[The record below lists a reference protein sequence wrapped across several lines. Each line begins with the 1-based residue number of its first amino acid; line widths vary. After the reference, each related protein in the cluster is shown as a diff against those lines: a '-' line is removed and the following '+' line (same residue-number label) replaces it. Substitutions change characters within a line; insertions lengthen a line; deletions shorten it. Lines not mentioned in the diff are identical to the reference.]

1 MQRAGQT
8 PHGARP
14 NREGARNFGFA
25 HAPARRVKPPG
36 RSLEPGS
43 DAGPRGMAVPPERSG
58 GQNSAY
64 RSGCHK
70 LLLSITAKANKA
82 RCDAGVTRLLGQR
95 QRAFGNWNARQL
107 FGRNNPLITSSE
119 RHNPGTTSRQARYRD
134 QSRKRSQLLYCPSSI
149 LEAVLDKRL
158 SRVTAKVGLLGDG

>member
-14 NREGARNFGFA
+14 NREGARNFGSA

-36 RSLEPGS
+36 RSLEPRS
-43 DAGPRGMAVPPERSG
+43 DAGPRGMAVAPERSG

-70 LLLSITAKANKA
+70 LLLSITSKANKA

-107 FGRNNPLITSSE
+107 FRQGQPANHSSE
-119 RHNPGTTSRQARYRD
+119 RHNPGQRH
-134 QSRKRSQLLYCPSSI
+134 
-149 LEAVLDKRL
+149 DKRVIGTDL
-158 SRVTAKVGLLGDG
+158 ENEANFSIAPHPFLKRCPINVCRE

>member
-25 HAPARRVKPPG
+25 HASARRVKPPG

-58 GQNSAY
+58 GQHSAY

-70 LLLSITAKANKA
+70 LFFKKSSGTKISA
-82 RCDAGVTRLLGQR
+82 
-95 QRAFGNWNARQL
+95 
-107 FGRNNPLITSSE
+107 SSE
-119 RHNPGTTSRQARYRD
+119 LDWAKTSLVSQSQVWAKTKPVSSNLRSSSGCFCARNL
-134 QSRKRSQLLYCPSSI
+134 SLL
-149 LEAVLDKRL
+149 VL
-158 SRVTAKVGLLGDG
+158 

>member
-14 NREGARNFGFA
+14 NREGARNFGSA

-70 LLLSITAKANKA
+70 LLLSITSKANKA
-82 RCDAGVTRLLGQR
+82 RCDAGATRLLGQR

-107 FGRNNPLITSSE
+107 FGRNNPLITSSLSP
-119 RHNPGTTSRQARYRD
+119 RSSDVVSSVPVTISLVLLMYCSYYLHNLNQ
-134 QSRKRSQLLYCPSSI
+134 KKLM
-149 LEAVLDKRL
+149 
-158 SRVTAKVGLLGDG
+158 